1 MQEIKGG
8 IGAVPGI
15 QTAGISCGIKSGGLE
30 AASAKKDLALIYST
44 APANT
49 VGLFTCNQ
57 VKAAPVLFCRQH
69 LPSPQIQA
77 ILINSGNANAC
88 TGEEGLNKVSHLTAA
103 LAQGLDLPPAAVLM
117 ASTGVIGEPLPAK
130 KIETALPSLVQQL
143 TPHDSQAAAQA
154 ILTTDMVT
162 KQTAIKINIRG
173 QEITIGGIAKGS
185 GMICPKLA
193 TMLAFLST
201 DLKVEIP
208 ALEQALKA
216 AVRKSFEQIT
226 VDGDMSTNDTV
237 LLMANGV
244 SNLVLQPDDDEWPV
258 FQEGLNYVC
267 RQLAK
272 MIIKDGEGATK
283 VIEVR
288 VQQAATEDD
297 ARRIALQVA
306 NSNLVKTALFAA
318 DANWGRIMAAA
329 GAAGVA
335 FDPQR
340 VDILIGDVLLVKN
353 GVGLGKEA
361 EKQVQPLLQQPEVT
375 ISIVLNQGQAQAVIW
390 GNDLSYDYIKINAEY
405 RT

>member
-1 MQEIKGG
+1 
-8 IGAVPGI
+8 
-15 QTAGISCGIKSGGLE
+15 
-30 AASAKKDLALIYST
+30 
-44 APANT
+44 
-49 VGLFTCNQ
+49 
-57 VKAAPVLFCRQH
+57 
-69 LPSPQIQA
+69 
-77 ILINSGNANAC
+77 
-88 TGEEGLNKVSHLTAA
+88 
-103 LAQGLDLPPAAVLM
+103 
-117 ASTGVIGEPLPAK
+117 
-130 KIETALPSLVQQL
+130 
-143 TPHDSQAAAQA
+143 
-154 ILTTDMVT
+154 
-162 KQTAIKINIRG
+162 
-173 QEITIGGIAKGS
+173 
-185 GMICPKLA
+185 MICPKLA

-208 ALEQALKA
+208 ALERALKS
-216 AVRKSFEQIT
+216 AVEKSFEQIS

-244 SNLVLQPDDDEWPV
+244 SKVILQPEEEEWAL
-258 FQEGLNYVC
+258 FQEGLNYAC

-283 VIEVR
+283 LIEVR

-297 ARRIALQVA
+297 ARCIALQIA

-340 VDILIGDVLLVKN
+340 VDILIGDILLVKN

-361 EKQVQPLLQQPEVT
+361 EKQVQPLLQQPEIK
-375 ISIVLNQGQAQAVIW
+375 ISIVLNQGQGQAAIW

-405 RT
+405 RS